1 MQLNSI
7 SYNIWQF
14 IINNIDEIHPY
25 TFEKDSKRYIGF
37 SHLIESYE
45 KNLIEKFP
53 ERDPDENFNNKYST
67 AILDDTVDYLNR
79 TVSPS
84 IMRIEDQIILLVND
98 IKKIEALINKNVT
111 YELDQNKFDA
121 LVSFLFSIRY
131 ENDFIETY
139 NRIFSDLN
147 IKKQNANLD
156 YIEDIHAENYNRRL
170 SELNIFKYS
179 SYNNISGSN
188 NSIYFR
194 FFTYYLAITKKDNS
208 YLKYEYNI
216 YANSINDAI
225 NNCTNS
231 KFDIKVLDTIKG
243 FVYPLKSSSST
254 GWENTGIKADELICG
269 GWFGAS
275 RNYGREFHLGIDLV
289 NKISDE
295 VFAPTN
301 GIVMGYTDSI
311 NEVSSIAKNYDKEG
325 IPTPKTIWIK
335 YTPLKYEIDSDH
347 YEEAKRV
354 HSNDIWIGIA
364 YLSNINPEV
373 DLPFKPG
380 DPVETGDL
388 IGYAED
394 VSLLSDELS
403 EAGENFTHIEFRY
416 GSISGRAINPMLLFN
431 KFYVFNITCN
441 ISGVSIIINGIRYNE
456 EQFPIN
462 VNFSSNTRISY
473 TIHFDSGKFKDYH
486 KTFNITKDTKLNITD
501 DMLERVFSELT
512 VNVSGNDGQAFNIGF
527 QYTYQEQKRTTNITS
542 SDQIIR
548 MNPNSNYSY
557 ALIEQD
563 PSNPKYDPLSGSGSI
578 INDDEI
584 QLILNPLVPI
594 TTYTLYIILNIVD
607 SLIDTIT
614 VNNSNI
620 KSSYDSENNK
630 YSIKLAD
637 NTAYTVIVTPKD
649 DSGYSEN
656 TFNGVISQDTTINIT
671 LIINDSALEEK
682 IREVTNEIISELRI
696 DFENDVD
703 SRIGLIEWYPANYSD
718 DSGYYLLCDNSIH
731 DNIDFPKLA
740 NILGRKYSQ
749 SDDPANTFRTPLL
762 TDNRFIEGISNGSA
776 GIYKDA
782 GAPSITHT
790 HTRGTMEISG
800 SIGGPTN
807 YITAANTLNQIATG
821 YGAFKTDAVAYYG
834 GYGAYG
840 ASNGYAYGQK
850 IDFDAS
856 RNWTGNTSDNSTVS
870 NIYGASDTIQPKSL
884 TLVPLIRA
892 K

>member
-25 TFEKDSKRYIGF
+25 TFEKDSKRFIGF

-53 ERDPDENFNNKYST
+53 ERDPDENFNNRYST

-131 ENDFIETY
+131 ENDFIEIY
-139 NRIFSDLN
+139 NRIFNDLN
-147 IKKQNANLD
+147 IKKQNVNLD
-156 YIEDIHAENYNRRL
+156 YIEDIHADNYNRRL

-231 KFDIKVLDTIKG
+231 KFDTKVLDTIKG

-311 NEVSSIAKNYDKEG
+311 NEVSSIVKNYDKEG
-325 IPTPKTIWIK
+325 IPAPKTIWIK
-335 YTPLKYEIDSDH
+335 YTPLKYEIGSDH
-347 YEEAKRV
+347 YEEAKRA

-380 DPVETGDL
+380 DPVKAGDL
-388 IGYAED
+388 IGYTED

-431 KFYVFNITCN
+431 KFYVFNVTCN

-456 EQFPIN
+456 EEFPIS

-486 KTFNITKDTKLNITD
+486 KTFNIVKDTKLNITD
-501 DMLERVFSELT
+501 DLLERVFSELT

-527 QYTYQEQKRTTNITS
+527 QYTYQEQERSTSITS
-542 SDQIIR
+542 SGQIIR
-548 MNPNSNYSY
+548 MDPNSDYSY
-557 ALIEQD
+557 VLIEQD
-563 PSNPKYDPLSGSGSI
+563 PNNPKYDPLSGSGSI
-578 INDDEI
+578 TNDDEI
-584 QLILNPLVPI
+584 ELILNPLIPT
-594 TTYTLYIILNIVD
+594 TTYTLYIILNIAD

-614 VNNSNI
+614 VNNSDV
-620 KSSYDSENNK
+620 KSSYDPENNR
-630 YSIKLAD
+630 YSIRLAD

-649 DSGYSEN
+649 DSGYAEN

-671 LIINDSALEEK
+671 LVINDTALEEK
-682 IREVTNEIISELRI
+682 IREVTDEIVADLI
-696 DFENDVD
+696 DDIDALKNDVD
-703 SRIGLIEWYPANYSD
+703 SRIGLIEWYPADYSD
-718 DSGYYLLCDNSIH
+718 DSGYYLVCDNSIH

-740 NILGRKYSQ
+740 NILGRKYSK
-749 SDDPANTFRTPLL
+749 SEDPANTFRTPLL

-776 GIYKDA
+776 GTYKNA

-790 HTRGTMEISG
+790 HTRGTMNITGSFASLLNANSSTSSLSG
-800 SIGGPTN
+800 GS
-807 YITAANTLNQIATG
+807 
-821 YGAFKTDAVAYYG
+821 GAFYRTQDGTSTSESRNWDPDNLRFYM
-834 GYGAYG
+834 
-840 ASNGYAYGQK
+840 N
-850 IDFDAS
+850 FDAS
-856 RNWTGNTSDNSTVS
+856 RSWTGNTSNNSAVS
-870 NIYGASDTIQPKSL
+870 SVFGASDTIQPKSL
-884 TLVPLIRA
+884 TLVPLIKA